1 MIKGT
6 LSPDATAALVN
17 VGTNRQ
23 GTAVVVHDSET
34 FNELLF
40 AGLIGPKGGLT
51 RKGSIERE
59 RMMTRLLDAAF

>member
-23 GTAVVVHDSET
+23 GATVHATGDA
-34 FNELLF
+34 FWELEA
-40 AGLIGPKGGLT
+40 AGLIGIKGGLT
-51 RKGSIERE
+51 RAGSIYRQN
-59 RMMTRLLDAAF
+59 MMDRLMDAAF

>member
-23 GTAVVVHDSET
+23 GATVHATGDA
-34 FNELLF
+34 FWELEA
-40 AGLIGPKGGLT
+40 AGLIGIKGGLT

-59 RMMTRLLDAAF
+59 KMVTRLLDVAF